1 MTDIGA
7 VLRAKGS
14 DVATIGTDATLG
26 DVAAELAKRRIGAL
40 VVLAE
45 DGEVAG
51 IVSERDLVQCLAEH
65 GAEALGQSVQAAMTA
80 EVITA
85 PRDLAVLTALA
96 VMTQRRVRHLPVM
109 DGSGRLAGIV
119 SIGDLVKHR
128 MERIEAEAEAMRAY
142 IQSA

>member
-14 DVATIGTDATLG
+14 DVATIRTDATLA
-26 DVAAELAKRRIGAL
+26 DVAAELARRRIGAL
-40 VVLAE
+40 VVLAD
-45 DGEVAG
+45 DGAVAG
-51 IVSERDLVQCLAEH
+51 IVSERDLVQCLAER
-65 GAEALGQSVQAAMTA
+65 GGDALDQGVNAAMTT

-85 PRDLAVLTALA
+85 SPDLPVLTALA
-96 VMTQRRVRHLPVM
+96 IMTKRRVRHLPVT
-109 DGSGRLAGIV
+109 DGGRLAGIV

-128 MERIEAEAEAMRAY
+128 MEGIEAEAEAMRAY